1 MAQWYHRNALK
12 YTAPHNFNLQMASAQ
27 PAAIQICTAM
37 AKSRK
42 RILDLVSDPSASVDT
57 VHSEITSYLSLLQG
71 FVLCHNM
78 DKNHASTQ
86 SSKLRHITP
95 FKWSNSV
102 TGRIH
107 PFVVLSAH

>member
-12 YTAPHNFNLQMASAQ
+12 HTAQQNFSLQMVSAQ

-37 AKSRK
+37 AKARQ
-42 RILDLVSDPSASVDT
+42 RILDLVSDPSANGETMHNEV
-57 VHSEITSYLSLLQG
+57 ITYLSLLQG
-71 FVLCHNM
+71 FVFCHTL

-86 SSKLRHITP
+86 SSKLRHIIP

-102 TGRIH
+102 TGKH
-107 PFVVLSAH
+107 PVN